1 MSSSNGLNRLLAITG
16 VATAISAAGYALYFD
31 YQRRNSPEFRKALKR
46 KLRKQRRE
54 EQLANENA
62 KQGKL
67 QDIREFLKA
76 ELARNP
82 IPTDPSQVEQ
92 VFSTNVELGERLSA
106 QPGGEME
113 AAAKFYKALAV
124 YPKPTDLL
132 GIYQRTIP
140 ENIYEMIVLMIAVM
154 PPTNITDFISGGLG
168 GVDSLGIDEDDDQP
182 LISEIVEEEEVDIDE
197 GDDDEGIVN
206 SDENAASAAA
216 EEEMDAEIDIV
227 NDAAAETE
235 EMADRIIDEF
245 TEEVEAAEPQQEE
258 DEEEE
263 EETATESI

>member
-16 VATAISAAGYALYFD
+16 IATAVSAAGYVLYFD

-46 KLRKQRRE
+46 KLRKQRKAE
-54 EQLANENA
+54 ELQQEQA

-67 QDIREFLKA
+67 QEVREFLKA

-92 VFSTNVELGERLSA
+92 VFSTNVELGERLSM

-168 GVDSLGIDEDDDQP
+168 GVDSLGIDEDEDQP
-182 LISEIVEEEEVDIDE
+182 LISEIVEEEEDVEENDDE
-197 GDDDEGIVN
+197 DDEGVVN
-206 SDENAASAAA
+206 TDENAASAAA
-216 EEEMDAEIDIV
+216 EEEMDAEIEIV

-245 TEEVEAAEPQQEE
+245 TEDAEEE
-258 DEEEE
+258 DEEE
-263 EETATESI
+263 TAAESA